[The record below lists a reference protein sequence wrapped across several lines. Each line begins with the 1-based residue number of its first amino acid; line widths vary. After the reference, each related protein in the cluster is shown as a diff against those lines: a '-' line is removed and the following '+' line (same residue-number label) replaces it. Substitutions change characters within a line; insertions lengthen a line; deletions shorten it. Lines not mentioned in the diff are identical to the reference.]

1 MTDQNI
7 IRELKKGNSKVF
19 ENLYRHFPII
29 RNHILKN
36 NGTEED
42 AKDIFQ
48 NTLIVFYKKAISPQ
62 FELTSKISTYLF
74 SVAKNLWLDVLKSK
88 KTTQNS
94 IPEASTD
101 TESNEEAPSTPIETY
116 IANKINEL
124 GEPCISI
131 LVMHSY
137 NNISMTEITL
147 QLGYANEHTTRQQ
160 KYKCLQRLKK
170 LIPYHEIQAYFN

>member
-1 MTDQNI
+1 MTDQTI
-7 IRELKKGNSKVF
+7 IQELKKGNSIVF

-29 RNHILKN
+29 RTHILKN
-36 NGTEED
+36 NGSEED

-48 NTLIVFYKKAISPQ
+48 NALIVFYKKAISPQ

-74 SVAKNLWLDVLKSK
+74 SVSKNLWLDVLKSK
-88 KTTQNS
+88 KTTLNN
-94 IPEASTD
+94 IPEISSEYQED
-101 TESNEEAPSTPIETY
+101 EPSLPIENY

-137 NNISMTEITL
+137 NNLSMAEITHK
-147 QLGYANEHTTRQQ
+147 LGYANEHTTRQQ

-170 LIPYHEIQAYFN
+170 LIPYQEIQAYLN